1 MYNYNKLIIDKLREY
16 LNNEKVIFKKNAYLK
31 VIKNLNGKDI
41 YTIKDIENVKGIGKG
56 IKEKIEKVLE
66 IKIPEKKD
74 NYNKPIIDKLTEY
87 LNNEKVIFKRN
98 AYLKVIKNL
107 NGKDIYTIKDIE
119 NVKGIGKGIK
129 EKIEKVLEIKI
140 PEKKDNYNKPII
152 DKLTEYL
159 NNEKVIF
166 KRNAYLKA
174 IKNLRGKEVY
184 TIKDVENVEGIGKGI
199 KEKIEKVLEMKIPE
213 KMSEDLTK
221 IYGIGPVKQKQL
233 NDKGI
238 LRIEELKENL
248 DLLNDKQKIGIK
260 YYEDLDKR
268 IPYEEM
274 SVHDNIIK
282 NILKGING
290 INDYSIVGSYRR
302 MKRDSGDID
311 ILVNSDTKVLKEIVE
326 SGIKKG
332 YILEI
337 LACKDIKFMGI
348 VKLSEKDVARRI
360 DIMVTN
366 KKEYPLAQLYFTG
379 SKEHNIMM
387 RNKAK
392 EKGYKLNEHKLI
404 NMENNEIV
412 DIKNEDDIFRFLDIK
427 YVDPK
432 NR

>member
-66 IKIPEKKD
+66 IKIPEKK
-74 NYNKPIIDKLTEY
+74 N
-87 LNNEKVIFKRN
+87 
-98 AYLKVIKNL
+98 
-107 NGKDIYTIKDIE
+107 
-119 NVKGIGKGIK
+119 
-129 EKIEKVLEIKI
+129 
-140 PEKKDNYNKPII
+140 NYNKPII

-366 KKEYPLAQLYFTG
+366 NKEYPLAQLYFTG

-392 EKGYKLNEHKLI
+392 EKGYRLNEHKLLNI
-404 NMENNEIV
+404 ENNEIV
-412 DIKNEDDIFRFLDIK
+412 DIKNESDIFKFLDIK

>member
-1 MYNYNKLIIDKLREY
+1 M
-16 LNNEKVIFKKNAYLK
+16 
-31 VIKNLNGKDI
+31 
-41 YTIKDIENVKGIGKG
+41 
-56 IKEKIEKVLE
+56 
-66 IKIPEKKD
+66 D
-74 NYNKPIIDKLTEY
+74 NYNKRIIDKLTEY
-87 LNNEKVIFKRN
+87 LNNEKVIFKRI
-98 AYLKVIKNL
+98 AYLKAIKNL
-107 NGKDIYTIKDIE
+107 KGKEIYRIKDVE
-119 NVKGIGKGIK
+119 NVEGIGKGIK
-129 EKIEKVLEIKI
+129 EKIEKVLEMKI
-140 PEKKDNYNKPII
+140 PEKMDNYNKPII

-174 IKNLRGKEVY
+174 IKNLRGKEIY

-221 IYGIGPVKQKQL
+221 IYGIGPAKQKQL

-268 IPYEEM
+268 IPYEEI
-274 SVHDNIIK
+274 SIHDNIMK
-282 NILKGING
+282 KILKEIKG

-302 MKRDSGDID
+302 MKQDSGDID
-311 ILVNSDTKVLKEIVE
+311 ILVNSDDKVLKSIVE

-332 YILEI
+332 YILEV

-392 EKGYKLNEHKLI
+392 VKGYRLNEHKLI
-404 NMENNEIV
+404 NIENNEIV
-412 DIKNEDDIFRFLDIK
+412 DIKNEDDIFKFLDIK